1 MCPFTV
7 KCLFYQNC
15 DRIMRSMDEAI
26 VVSRKLEALHVLRK
40 VSEGMSVNK
49 ACKEL
54 QIDPKT
60 FHKYIGGDPE
70 VTQLFQELLS
80 ETSKQE
86 IALILGY
93 RTEIVSKMLK
103 QATGPKVKIKDRIA
117 ALSATEKHLDR
128 LMEQERIG
136 STDNGAAEEVLGGPV
151 LKKAASRFSITQTVT
166 KTTTTLTAETV
177 PNSEKTVIEGEF
189 QPSDIS
195 GLSVD
200 TNEQTDNPLEAGS
213 GGFLPEDSVE
223 YEDQTLKEQ

>member
-1 MCPFTV
+1 MCPFNI
-7 KCLFYQNC
+7 KYLFYQNC
-15 DRIMRSMDEAI
+15 DRIIQRMDEAI

-54 QIDPKT
+54 QIDPRT
-60 FHKYIGGDPE
+60 FHKYIGDDPE

-93 RTEIVSKMLK
+93 RTEMVSKILK
-103 QATGPKVKIKDRIA
+103 QAVGPKVKIKDRIA
-117 ALSATEKHLDR
+117 ALNTAEKYLGQ

-136 STDNGAAEEVLGGPV
+136 GTDNGAAEEVLGGPI
-151 LKKAASRFSITQTVT
+151 LTKAASRFSITQTVT
-166 KTTTTLTAETV
+166 KTTTTLSAETV
-177 PNSEKTVIEGEF
+177 PNSEQNIVEGEF
-189 QPSDIS
+189 HSPDTS

-200 TNEQTDNPLEAGS
+200 TNEQTDNLLEAGS
-213 GGFLPEDSVE
+213 GVFLPEDSGE
-223 YEDQTLKEQ
+223 YVDQNTLEQ